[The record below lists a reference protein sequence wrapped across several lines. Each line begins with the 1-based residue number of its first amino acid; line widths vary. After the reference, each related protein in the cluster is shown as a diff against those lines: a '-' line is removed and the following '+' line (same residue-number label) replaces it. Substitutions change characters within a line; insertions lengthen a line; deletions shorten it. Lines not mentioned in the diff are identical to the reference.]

1 MKNLLTLFFIALTTF
16 LSAQITYNS
25 THTPKINQ
33 VYRFKEVD
41 SLVASTLDV
50 GQAGASRTWNFAN
63 LKTTNETSVQTFLD
77 PAKTPKGS
85 QFPTATLAEQY
96 VDDGETAYDYIRITT
111 SAYEIIG
118 SANSNEVEKY
128 TNPLVGIRFP
138 MTYNSTFKDTAVIV
152 TPDLSS
158 GMNDTSIIFTDVIA
172 DAWGSI
178 TTPLGTFNCLRV
190 KTVAK
195 TNLVFFGITIPIT
208 GTIFNFITTN
218 YGVPVLEKAT
228 IESPAFPD
236 LAEVSA
242 SLLDRLSTST
252 KDISNTA
259 SVTAYPNP
267 ATTETV
273 IEMDLT
279 DVKQA
284 AISLIDV
291 NGRTVLRKTLQ
302 EGIGS
307 KTNIALDVSK
317 IPPGIYYAIIASE
330 KGQIGM
336 KKIMVNR

>member
-1 MKNLLTLFFIALTTF
+1 
-16 LSAQITYNS
+16 
-25 THTPKINQ
+25 
-33 VYRFKEVD
+33 
-41 SLVASTLDV
+41 
-50 GQAGASRTWNFAN
+50 
-63 LKTTNETSVQTFLD
+63 
-77 PAKTPKGS
+77 
-85 QFPTATLAEQY
+85 
-96 VDDGETAYDYIRITT
+96 
-111 SAYEIIG
+111 
-118 SANSNEVEKY
+118 
-128 TNPLVGIRFP
+128 
-138 MTYNSTFKDTAVIV
+138 
-152 TPDLSS
+152 
-158 GMNDTSIIFTDVIA
+158 MNDTSIIFSDVIA

-208 GTIFNFITTN
+208 GTIFNFVTTN

-284 AISLIDV
+284 AIALIDV

-317 IPPGIYYAIIASE
+317 IPSGIYYLIIASE

-336 KKIMVNR
+336 KKIVVSR